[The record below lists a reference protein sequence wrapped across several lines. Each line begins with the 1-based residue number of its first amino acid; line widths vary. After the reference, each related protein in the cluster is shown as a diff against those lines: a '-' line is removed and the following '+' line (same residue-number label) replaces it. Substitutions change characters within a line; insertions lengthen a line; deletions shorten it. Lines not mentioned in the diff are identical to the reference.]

1 MSHQGNKTGAEQG
14 LANYETCVSYD
25 TRIQTRDG
33 AKIIGELIG
42 KEVEV
47 FNGERWSTVIP
58 FKTGKDILY
67 RVTFSDGSILD
78 ANATHEFSVKYN
90 KSKAWK
96 KVKLFELLPEKHS
109 LPKFE
114 LPFIEGDCEPIAY
127 TLGAFTGDGYVDQNN
142 AIIFTPESKYSLID
156 NYLPFV
162 STVGKE
168 QSRPGLEPTKRV
180 YLNLNIDLAKS
191 LRDREVGLPNAI
203 MNYNSESALEFMAGV
218 IDTDGSV
225 RQTNGVQSYAI
236 YSTSLAKLRD
246 MQILLRRGGI
256 NSTSIVLQI
265 PKENKGNK
273 GRNFDL
279 YSLAIYTFECS
290 KIPTRL
296 KIATNFGPR
305 YKVNNAYPNGALVDS
320 AKVVRVVRIDEIG
333 EAETYCFHEKG
344 RNMGVFNNVLTHQCC
359 LSEVVL
365 PNIESKEELL
375 DVVELLYKVNKH
387 ALRLPA
393 PYQKTEEIVHKNMR
407 MGIGITGYLQ
417 ASEEQK
423 SWLSDCYEY
432 IRDFDN
438 KYSEINR
445 MPKSV
450 KLTTVK
456 PSGSLSLLP
465 GVTPGAHPAYA
476 RYMYRRIR
484 VAASHILVDI
494 CRKNGYPVEYVKR
507 FDGTEDYGTV
517 VITFPYS
524 YPEGTRLAKDMTAL
538 DQLKVIKELQTNWS
552 DNSVSCTIYYRKE
565 ELPAIQEYLSKHYK
579 NGHKT
584 LSFLLHSEHGFIQ
597 APYEEI
603 TKEQY
608 DNLVANTKPIT
619 SLSEGLDLDES
630 DIDCATGACPIR

>member
-1 MSHQGNKTGAEQG
+1 
-14 LANYETCVSYD
+14 
-25 TRIQTRDG
+25 
-33 AKIIGELIG
+33 
-42 KEVEV
+42 
-47 FNGERWSTVIP
+47 
-58 FKTGKDILY
+58 
-67 RVTFSDGSILD
+67 
-78 ANATHEFSVKYN
+78 
-90 KSKAWK
+90 
-96 KVKLFELLPEKHS
+96 
-109 LPKFE
+109 
-114 LPFIEGDCEPIAY
+114 
-127 TLGAFTGDGYVDQNN
+127 
-142 AIIFTPESKYSLID
+142 
-156 NYLPFV
+156 
-162 STVGKE
+162 
-168 QSRPGLEPTKRV
+168 
-180 YLNLNIDLAKS
+180 
-191 LRDREVGLPNAI
+191 
-203 MNYNSESALEFMAGV
+203 
-218 IDTDGSV
+218 
-225 RQTNGVQSYAI
+225 
-236 YSTSLAKLRD
+236 
-246 MQILLRRGGI
+246 
-256 NSTSIVLQI
+256 
-265 PKENKGNK
+265 
-273 GRNFDL
+273 
-279 YSLAIYTFECS
+279 
-290 KIPTRL
+290 
-296 KIATNFGPR
+296 
-305 YKVNNAYPNGALVDS
+305 
-320 AKVVRVVRIDEIG
+320 
-333 EAETYCFHEKG
+333 
-344 RNMGVFNNVLTHQCC
+344 
-359 LSEVVL
+359 VVL
-365 PNIESKEELL
+365 PNIESREELL

-438 KYSEINR
+438 KYSEINK
-445 MPKSV
+445 MPRSV

-484 VAASHILVDI
+484 VAASHILVDV

-538 DQLKVIKELQTNWS
+538 DQLEVIKELQTNWS
-552 DNSVSCTIYYRKE
+552 DNSVSCTIYYKKE
-565 ELPAIQEYLSKHYK
+565 ELPAIQEYLSKHYE

-630 DIDCATGACPIR
+630 DVDCATGACPIR